1 MNDPL
6 FGPKDVI
13 IIMQW
18 YDFVPSSLYINMKV
32 NFTMFNKLPLYI
44 WIPTCLLTDKGYVTS
59 KYVL

>member
-6 FGPKDVI
+6 FNPKDVI

-18 YDFVPSSLYINMKV
+18 YDFVPTSSYIDRKV
-32 NFTMFNKLPLYI
+32 NLTMFNKLPLYI
-44 WIPTCLLTDKGYVTS
+44 RIPTIFLTSRGYVAF